1 MYVQSG
7 PNVNM
12 NTLGHTPHNIVV
24 ADRIH
29 LPCPSSMLPLLS
41 ARPLPFSDHNYSQIS
56 VTIKEMS
63 ALIFLIV
70 QLFFL
75 AGMAQAQHGPV
86 YTGTGVN
93 GLMEKEVGNDV
104 VVLGGLVNIHRF
116 GGDSCASIYD
126 SSVQIV
132 EAMAL
137 TVHTINS
144 NASFLPGVTL
154 QFEIR
159 DVCSNV
165 NVALEQSLHFVC
177 VRDSTTSHNGTV
189 LGISGVLDAAFSGQ
203 STAVARMLRL
213 FDVPQ
218 ISVASTADLLSDKST
233 FDYFLRTIPPD
244 SLQARAIVDIIDH
257 FNWTYVIVIHT
268 GDVYGRDGAKAI
280 SIELANLWDN
290 SSTTCIATLH
300 SIELQT
306 NAKAEEYNRAVE
318 MINQEWIQNA
328 TVVVLFGQTETAIGM
343 LTAVRRK
350 QATDAKFAS
359 KNFTW
364 IGSDGWG
371 NRVPEDLRDIAYGSL
386 SVFPTSTRSEFFDGY
401 FQSLHPN
408 NYTANPWFREHWE
421 NFFNCTL
428 RNKTGFDRCET
439 ENQKN
444 SRESGYEQSGFVP
457 FTFDAVNAFAH
468 AIRNLQQDFCRGGPG
483 LCEEIVDSRTDRK
496 AIRGDLLLKYLYEVS
511 FPGKS
516 TEIVNFDENGDPRS
530 GYLVHNLQ
538 RTSGG
543 RFVYQIVGHW
553 DEAPL
558 NRNSHLDI
566 FEDIQW
572 SHKVSSIPVSICSE
586 PCGNGAYPEPL
597 PDQAECCWVC
607 RPCPG
612 DNAVS
617 TGLTCVECSLG
628 ETPND
633 LKTECVEIQPTYLR
647 WSDWWSIL
655 VIILTIL
662 GIIAT
667 TAVSVVFVIHYKH
680 KLIKASSRELTAI
693 LLTGLMLCYLLP
705 FFFIAKPSPWT
716 CGIRRFG
723 VGFCFSL
730 CYSALL
736 VKTNRIHRI
745 FNRSS
750 DSVQVPPMI
759 SPMSQVFFTGL
770 LVAVQVVIAS
780 VWLAAEVPSV
790 TYVYNRFS
798 TELKCGESSYIGLS
812 ITLSYNFLLLVV
824 TTYFA
829 FRTRKV
835 PQNFNEAKFISFTM
849 YTLCVLWLAFIPTYF
864 ATTSVLGT
872 VYETG
877 SLMLAIILNATI
889 TLCILFLPKV
899 YGLFFTK
906 SDSPNSKTLGTANRT
921 RRLSSA
927 KDQPV
932 LSASNIQDFTTI
944 ASESELDKGKQDEN

>member
-1 MYVQSG
+1 MTASFVLTAQLLCLALTAQGQQS
-7 PNVNM
+7 PE
-12 NTLGHTPHNIVV
+12 
-24 ADRIH
+24 
-29 LPCPSSMLPLLS
+29 S
-41 ARPLPFSDHNYSQIS
+41 
-56 VTIKEMS
+56 
-63 ALIFLIV
+63 
-70 QLFFL
+70 
-75 AGMAQAQHGPV
+75 PV

-93 GLMEKEVGNDV
+93 GSMGRKGGSDV
-104 VVLGGLVNIHRF
+104 VALGGLFNIHGFDGSSCGGISFF
-116 GGDSCASIYD
+116 GIQSA
-126 SSVQIV
+126 
-132 EAMAL
+132 EAMVLAIDN
-137 TVHTINS
+137 INS
-144 NASFLPGVTL
+144 NLSFLPGVTL
-154 QFEIR
+154 QFELR
-159 DVCSNV
+159 DTCSNV
-165 NVALEQSLHFVC
+165 NIALEQSLNFVC
-177 VRDSTTSHNGTV
+177 TRDLEITPKGSVNETV
-189 LGISGVLDAAFSGQ
+189 TGISGVVGASFSSQ
-203 STAVARMLRL
+203 STAVARLLRL
-213 FDVPQ
+213 FNVPQ
-218 ISVASTADLLSDKST
+218 ISHSSTASILSDKST
-233 FDYFLRTIPPD
+233 FDYFLRTVPPD

-257 FNWTYVIVIHT
+257 FNWTYVVVIHS
-268 GDVYGRDGAKAI
+268 GDVYGIEGAKA
-280 SIELANLWDN
+280 LAEEMEKLREHA
-290 SSTTCIATLH
+290 STTCIATLQ

-306 NAKAEEYNRAVE
+306 DAKAEDYDRAIE
-318 MINQEWIQNA
+318 TINQEWIRNA
-328 TVVVLFGQTETAIGM
+328 TVVVIFGQEETAMGM
-343 LTAVRRK
+343 FEAVRRK
-350 QATDAKFAS
+350 QATDAEFAS

-364 IGSDGWG
+364 IGSEAWG
-371 NRVPEDLRDIAYGSL
+371 DRVPEDLRDIAYGSL
-386 SVFPTSTRSEFFDGY
+386 SVFPRSLTSEDFNNY
-401 FQSLHPN
+401 FQTLTPN
-408 NYTANPWFREHWE
+408 TNSGNPWFHEYWE
-421 NFFNCTL
+421 GFFNCTL
-428 RNKTGFDRCET
+428 TNEARLQRCDI
-439 ENQKN
+439 
-444 SRESGYEQSGFVP
+444 ESQSITDEPHYRQSSYVS
-457 FTFDAVNAFAH
+457 FTNDAVHAFAH
-468 AIRNLQQDFCRGGPG
+468 AIRNLQRDFCRGGPG
-483 LCEEIVDSRTDRK
+483 LCEEILDSRTDGK

-516 TEIVNFDENGDPRS
+516 TEIVNFNKNGDPKG
-530 GYLVHNLQ
+530 GYLVYNLQ
-538 RTSGG
+538 RTLSG

-558 NRNSHLDI
+558 NRTSRLEISD
-566 FEDIQW
+566 DIQW
-572 SHKVSSIPVSICSE
+572 SHKKSSTPVSICSE
-586 PCGNGAYPEPL
+586 PCGNGSYPEPL

-633 LKTECVEIQPTYLR
+633 LRTECVEIQPTYLR
-647 WSDWWSIL
+647 WSDWWSIV

-680 KLIKASSRELTAI
+680 KLIKASSRELTVI

-770 LVAVQVVIAS
+770 LIAVQVVIAS

-849 YTLCVLWLAFIPTYF
+849 YTLCILWLAFIPTYF

-872 VYETG
+872 GYETG

-899 YGLFFTK
+899 YGLFSNTTK
-906 SDSPNSKTLGTANRT
+906 ESTAISKTASLT
-921 RRLSSA
+921 RCSTS
-927 KDQPV
+927 
-932 LSASNIQDFTTI
+932 IQDQSVLTTSTLQNLPST
-944 ASESELDKGKQDEN
+944 ATELDQVIVREN